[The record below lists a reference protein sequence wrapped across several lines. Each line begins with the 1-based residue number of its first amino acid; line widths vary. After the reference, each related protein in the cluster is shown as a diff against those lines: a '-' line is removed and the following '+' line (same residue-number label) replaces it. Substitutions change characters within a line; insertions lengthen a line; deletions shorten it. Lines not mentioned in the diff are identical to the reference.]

1 MDWTKSKS
9 IGMLRAMVDP
19 HPPDSLSRLPAGL
32 FGAALGMTGIALAWT
47 KAADLDYV
55 DPTIGFL
62 TTLVA
67 AFVFCAA
74 ASALGA
80 KALLRPTAFFADM
93 RDPNRFALYG
103 AGAMSLMGIGGL
115 VAGKSPLIATILW
128 QTGAGFDGLVCIIF
142 CARLLTGRWQFSAAG
157 PIWMIAAVGPISAPA
172 SGIPLGQDLAAT
184 MLFGAGLLGFAL
196 VLPPILVRIAFHDR
210 PPEGAG
216 LIVLLTPPALGTVN
230 LASLNGGADHVA
242 YACFGAGCIV
252 FFALFG
258 LGRRIMG
265 APPSLA
271 FWAAV
276 FPISNFA
283 IAADLVGTAADAPAL
298 VWGGLVLTGAVSM
311 GALGILVWMAAVAIR
326 GGFLADGRP
335 AQRQAHGATKNG
347 DHGLAS

>member
-1 MDWTKSKS
+1 
-9 IGMLRAMVDP
+9 
-19 HPPDSLSRLPAGL
+19 
-32 FGAALGMTGIALAWT
+32 
-47 KAADLDYV
+47 
-55 DPTIGFL
+55 
-62 TTLVA
+62 
-67 AFVFCAA
+67 
-74 ASALGA
+74 
-80 KALLRPTAFFADM
+80 
-93 RDPNRFALYG
+93 
-103 AGAMSLMGIGGL
+103 
-115 VAGKSPLIATILW
+115 
-128 QTGAGFDGLVCIIF
+128 
-142 CARLLTGRWQFSAAG
+142 
-157 PIWMIAAVGPISAPA
+157 
-172 SGIPLGQDLAAT
+172 

>member
-9 IGMLRAMVDP
+9 TGMLPAMADP
-19 HPPDSLSRLPAGL
+19 HHPDSLSRLPAGL

-47 KAADLDYV
+47 KAADLDYA
-55 DPTIGFL
+55 DPVIGFL
-62 TTLVA
+62 LTLA
-67 AFVFCAA
+67 ATFVFCVA

-80 KALLRPTAFFADM
+80 KALLRPGAFFTDI
-93 RDPNRFALYG
+93 RDPNRFALFG

-115 VAGKSPLIATILW
+115 LAAKSPQIAALIW
-128 QTGAGFDGLVCIIF
+128 QTGAGFDALVAIIF
-142 CARLLTGRWQFSAAG
+142 CARLLTGRWQFSAAS

-184 MLFGAGLLGFAL
+184 MLFGTGLLGLAL

-210 PPEGAG
+210 PPDGTG

-242 YACFGAGCIV
+242 FACFGAGCLI

-258 LGRRIMG
+258 FGRRIIG

-271 FWAAV
+271 FWAAI

-283 IAADLVGTAADAPAL
+283 IAADLVGTAADSPAL
-298 VWGGLVLTGAVSM
+298 IWAGLVLTGIVSL
-311 GALGILVWMAAVAIR
+311 GACSILVWMAFIAVK

-335 AQRQAHGATKNG
+335 VHRPMHNPAKNG

>member
-9 IGMLRAMVDP
+9 IGMLRAMANT
-19 HPPDSLSRLPAGL
+19 HHPDSLSRLPAGL
-32 FGAALGMTGIALAWT
+32 FGAALGMTGVSLAWT
-47 KAADLDYV
+47 KAADLDYA
-55 DPTIGFL
+55 DPVIGFL
-62 TTLVA
+62 LTLIT
-67 AFVFCAA
+67 AFVFSAA

-115 VAGKSPLIATILW
+115 LAGKSPGIAAIIW
-128 QTGAGFDGLVCIIF
+128 QAGAGFDALICIIF
-142 CARLLTGRWQFSAAG
+142 CARLLSGRWQFSAAS

-216 LIVLLTPPALGTVN
+216 LIILLTPPALGTVN
-230 LASLNGGADHVA
+230 LTSLTGGADHVA
-242 YACFGAGCIV
+242 FACFGAGCVV
-252 FFALFG
+252 FFALFY
-258 LGRRIMG
+258 LGRRIVT

-271 FWAAV
+271 FWSAI
-276 FPISNFA
+276 FPMANFA
-283 IAADLVGTAADAPAL
+283 IAADLIGTAADAP
-298 VWGGLVLTGAVSM
+298 GLIWCGLMLTGAVSL
-311 GALGILVWMAAVAIR
+311 GALGILGWMALVAIK

-335 AQRQAHGATKNG
+335 AHHKRQDQAKHG